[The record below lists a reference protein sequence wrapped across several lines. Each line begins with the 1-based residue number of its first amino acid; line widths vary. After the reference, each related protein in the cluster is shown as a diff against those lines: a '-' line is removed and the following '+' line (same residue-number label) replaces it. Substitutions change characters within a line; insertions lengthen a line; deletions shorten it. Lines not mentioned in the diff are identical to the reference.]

1 MKKKDLIVVRGA
13 GDLATGT
20 IHRLKKAGFRLLVL
34 EAEHPAAIRRQVA
47 LSEAVYAGS
56 ARVEDVEAVRMDVD
70 LAEKKNRKELLEQE
84 MERIWK
90 KDGVPVLVDPAGLSI
105 AALRPA
111 VVVDAILAKK
121 NLGTTKEMA
130 PLVIALGPGF
140 TAGEDVDVVIETK
153 RGHNL
158 GRVIR
163 SGSAVPNTGIP
174 GIIGGYGKERVMHA
188 QAEGILRNAA
198 SIGDIVEARAVI
210 AEIETENGTVPVE
223 ASLSGL
229 LRGLIRDGYPVTKGF
244 KIADIDPRKEELQN
258 CFTICDKARC
268 IAGSVLEVICGELE

>member
-258 CFTICDKARC
+258 CFTISVKARC

>member
-56 ARVEDVEAVRMDVD
+56 ARVEDVEAVRMGVE

-198 SIGDIVEARAVI
+198 SIGDIVEAGAVI
-210 AEIETENGTVPVE
+210 AEIETENGMVPVE

-258 CFTICDKARC
+258 CFTISDKARC

>member
-188 QAEGILRNAA
+188 QAEGILRNVA

-210 AEIETENGTVPVE
+210 AEIETENRTVPVE
-223 ASLSGL
+223 ASISGL

-258 CFTICDKARC
+258 CFTISDKARC

>member
-20 IHRLKKAGFRLLVL
+20 IHRLKQAGFRLLVL

-258 CFTICDKARC
+258 CFTISDKARC

>member
-163 SGSAVPNTGIP
+163 SGRAVPNTGIP

-188 QAEGILRNAA
+188 QAEGILRNVA

-258 CFTICDKARC
+258 CFTISDKARC

>member
-84 MERIWK
+84 MEQIWK

-210 AEIETENGTVPVE
+210 AEIETENGIVPVE

-258 CFTICDKARC
+258 CFTISDKARC

>member
-130 PLVIALGPGF
+130 PLVIALGPDF

-188 QAEGILRNAA
+188 QAEGILRNVA

-210 AEIETENGTVPVE
+210 AEIETEKGTVPVE

-258 CFTICDKARC
+258 CFTISDKARC

>member
-140 TAGEDVDVVIETK
+140 TAGEDVNVVIETK

-174 GIIGGYGKERVMHA
+174 GIIGGYGRERVMHA

-210 AEIETENGTVPVE
+210 AEIETEKGTVPVE

-258 CFTICDKARC
+258 CFTISDKARC

>member
-70 LAEKKNRKELLEQE
+70 LAEKKNRKELLEPE

-198 SIGDIVEARAVI
+198 SIGEIVEARAVI
-210 AEIETENGTVPVE
+210 AEIETENGMVPVE

-258 CFTICDKARC
+258 CFTISDKARC

>member
-174 GIIGGYGKERVMHA
+174 GIIGGYRKERVMHA
-188 QAEGILRNAA
+188 QAEGILRNVA

-258 CFTICDKARC
+258 CFTISDKARC